1 MSASSAASKPVLVV
15 RPLRQQDAFLQLLKQ
30 AAIDYQYKSIMRI
43 EPIAER
49 EPEAELI
56 KGSILRF
63 AEFDYAIFISANA
76 AELGIK
82 WLDKYWPM
90 LPADQQIFAVG
101 QQTESILSA
110 YGCTVLSP
118 RKQQNTEGLLQEIP
132 ALQELKNKA
141 LIIFRGGGGRT
152 TLGDTLQS
160 RGATVTYCELYR
172 RIVVQER
179 LADAQSLLPD
189 CGCLVAHSGELIQAM
204 GPAATETANIPVVVP
219 SERVAEI
226 SRKLGYSNI
235 LVADN
240 ALPGS
245 MFEMVKVAL
254 R

>member
-1 MSASSAASKPVLVV
+1 
-15 RPLRQQDAFLQLLKQ
+15 
-30 AAIDYQYKSIMRI
+30 
-43 EPIAER
+43 
-49 EPEAELI
+49 
-56 KGSILRF
+56 
-63 AEFDYAIFISANA
+63 
-76 AELGIK
+76 
-82 WLDKYWPM
+82 
-90 LPADQQIFAVG
+90 
-101 QQTESILSA
+101 
-110 YGCTVLSP
+110 
-118 RKQQNTEGLLQEIP
+118 
-132 ALQELKNKA
+132 
-141 LIIFRGGGGRT
+141 
-152 TLGDTLQS
+152 LGDTLQS